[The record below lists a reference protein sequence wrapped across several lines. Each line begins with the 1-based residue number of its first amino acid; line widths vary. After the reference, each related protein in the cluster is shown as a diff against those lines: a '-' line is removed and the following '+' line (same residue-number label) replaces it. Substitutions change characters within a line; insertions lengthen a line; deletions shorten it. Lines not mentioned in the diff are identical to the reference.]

1 APSTSWS
8 AEAWITGP
16 CERSPQR
23 PCLLSASRSPVA
35 PEAVAGVERAAE
47 RESGRAA
54 GREHAELDRVR
65 RPVLVPAA
73 VHVARPH
80 PADHRNPSSAEAGVE
95 RTARR

>member
-1 APSTSWS
+1 
-8 AEAWITGP
+8 
-16 CERSPQR
+16 
-23 PCLLSASRSPVA
+23 
-35 PEAVAGVERAAE
+35 VAGVERAAE

-65 RPVLVPAA
+65 RPVPVPAA

-95 RTARR
+95 RTARRGLQGPRGGGHLHVDAAP